1 MSFYFYPL
9 LGVGGC
15 FGGSGKKWMNPLL
28 WSTFFLTL
36 PRSKVRLH
44 IKMSFYFQIVKII
57 SHSRVFLAGECRY
70 SYCSIGQFS
79 QFSTLIG
86 WWLTLPAQV
95 WPPSQSHIYSIKI
108 VITRKTVTK
117 MLHYYAFFSKLDE
130 MKTEHRKTVT
140 KMLHYN
146 AFFSKSD
153 KMKTELRKIVSN
165 VMVFFL
171 IHVKNV

>member
-1 MSFYFYPL
+1 MPKVFL
-9 LGVGGC
+9 ILG
-15 FGGSGKKWMNPLL
+15 FNLL
-28 WSTFFLTL
+28 WLRMVALYFRNKLEWNFLISHPL
-36 PRSKVRLH
+36 WVYKL
-44 IKMSFYFQIVKII
+44 IKMSFYFQKVKII